1 MFNSLEMK
9 NFKSFSNGIIDF
21 ENRNNRSAKHLIAI
35 YGENGS
41 GKTNIVDAFRI
52 LKFSTLTTFFSETFT
67 NFQSSLAD
75 ELPDADRIS
84 KLEGI
89 KELYIAMKFRDINS
103 LLENTPRINSKEDTT
118 LIYNFSI
125 DGLKGSYEISYDN
138 NCKLKSES
146 LYYLVNKNRGNLFS
160 IENHGKGIELEIN
173 LNKMIFKTSSL
184 RNELKDS
191 ILKLWGKHTFLSI
204 FKQFQNHINE
214 SYVIDNVSANF
225 LSVLNEFEKIVI
237 WTDEVKGPFIH
248 HKTFLS
254 DLESGT
260 IDREDLYKL
269 EKCEEVIFSY
279 FSSLYADIKNIKY
292 KVKENESKID
302 YQLYVVKNISGEAIE
317 IPFYLESNGT
327 KNLLELLQVF
337 FSAINGNIVIVDEID
352 QGIHDILMNNII
364 RNVSESLSG
373 QLIFTTHD
381 TFLLQE
387 LPPSSAYFINLDV
400 KGNKLVLSGNDYD
413 TKVLKNNNM
422 QHMYLKGTFN
432 AIPDP
437 LDIDFIDIFDA
448 IIDHSEED

>member
-1 MFNSLEMK
+1 
-9 NFKSFSNGIIDF
+9 
-21 ENRNNRSAKHLIAI
+21 SAKHLIAI

-387 LPPSSAYFINLDV
+387 LPPS
-400 KGNKLVLSGNDYD
+400 
-413 TKVLKNNNM
+413 
-422 QHMYLKGTFN
+422 
-432 AIPDP
+432 
-437 LDIDFIDIFDA
+437 
-448 IIDHSEED
+448 